1 MRVMI
6 ADQDA
11 GYRQTLVQRMQSWG
25 HTVQEALTGREVV
38 EQCRKKCPDLIVMD
52 ALLSGLSAVEIV
64 EQVRQTGGH
73 ALWVPIVLMGA
84 AWSAKDTAK
93 AIEVGV
99 DDLLL
104 KPVADDKLELRMNA
118 AQRFF
123 DLKQEV
129 FKVAHELV
137 VENRSLQ
144 NVMVKDLL
152 TGLNNSNHFENSL
165 EEAWNTAKRDQKPLS
180 LLFLNVDFFQPYN
193 QAYSA
198 PAADEILKKIAEVFK
213 KNLPQNGF
221 LARTIGDTFAVL
233 LPNTDKDDAFKVGE
247 ILRTNVYALH
257 IPHARSGCD
266 QYLSISFGV
275 ATVNYDQ
282 PYATTSDFKDAA
294 DFGLYQAKHHGRN
307 RGHAAV
313 AI

>member
-11 GYRQTLVQRMQSWG
+11 GYRQTLVQRMQSKG
-25 HTVQEALTGREVV
+25 HSVQEALTGREVV

-64 EQVRQTGGH
+64 QQVRQTGGH

-84 AWSAKDTAK
+84 EWSAKDTSK
-93 AIEVGV
+93 AIEAGV

-144 NVMVKDLL
+144 NVIVKDLL
-152 TGLNNSNHFENSL
+152 TGLNNSNHFEHTL
-165 EEAWNTAKRDQKPLS
+165 EEAWNTAKSDQKPLS

-193 QAYSA
+193 QAYGA
-198 PAADEILKKIAEVFK
+198 PLADEMLKKMAEIFK
-213 KNLPQNGF
+213 KEVPQYGF

-233 LPNTDKDDAFKVGE
+233 LPNTDKDDAFKIGE
-247 ILRTNVYALH
+247 TLRKRVYDLK

-266 QYLSISFGV
+266 QYLSISFGA
-275 ATVNYDQ
+275 ATVNHDQ
-282 PYATTSDFKDAA
+282 HYATTADFKDAA

-307 RGHAAV
+307 RGYAAV